1 VNASRLWWSLKTA
14 GWAIMTEREARII
27 GEMYKEFKLDKDP
40 IATFPGRTPKYTWFD
55 LNHTKE

>member
-1 VNASRLWWSLKTA
+1 
-14 GWAIMTEREARII
+14 MTEREARII